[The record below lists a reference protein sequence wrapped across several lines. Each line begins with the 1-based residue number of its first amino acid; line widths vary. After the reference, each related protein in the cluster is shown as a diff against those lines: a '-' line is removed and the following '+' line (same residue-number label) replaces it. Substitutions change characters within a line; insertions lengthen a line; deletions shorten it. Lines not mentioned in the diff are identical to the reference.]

1 MTLLSQMGLGSEA
14 TRAIN
19 GVIRLDILVEIGLSG
34 CPIPCISLLDLN
46 VFFHVFR
53 SVMEKITPAVEFTV
67 DNVKGYQHILVL
79 RVSILSNLL
88 LSLALQLRNDSC
100 NLSYC

>member
-1 MTLLSQMGLGSEA
+1 MHRLPKKIMTLLSQMGLGSEA

-46 VFFHVFR
+46 VFYVFR
-53 SVMEKITPAVEFTV
+53 SVMEKITPAVEI
-67 DNVKGYQHILVL
+67 Y
-79 RVSILSNLL
+79 S
-88 LSLALQLRNDSC
+88 
-100 NLSYC
+100 